1 MNTESKNCSNNCY
14 AIIALCVSF
23 LALGL
28 LLGNWMGQ
36 CTKTKNYKTCNI
48 NKCKSYKTDGNTGST
63 CSWSKTSENVKKSC
77 NTDCTK
83 SCCANK

>member
-23 LALGL
+23 LVLGL

-36 CTKTKNYKTCNI
+36 CTKTNKYKKYQSC
-48 NKCKSYKTDGNTGST
+48 STDGNTGST
-63 CSWSKTSENVKKSC
+63 CSWSKATKNENESK
-77 NTDCTK
+77 
-83 SCCANK
+83 